1 MQEAQ
6 TYSTCREDVS
16 YPPGMDPV
24 RELIVQKAE
33 EMGETLKSLSEQ
45 LPKSHSYLQQFIK
58 RGIPRKLPED
68 VRHRLAVLL
77 NVDESLLRSA
87 ADPGMPILDPG
98 RPTQNARVA
107 GPVQIMA
114 TVPAYGHAAGGRDG
128 QFPFNGNRVADL
140 AAPPSLI
147 GVRDA
152 YAVYVAGTSMIP
164 RYNPGEAVFINPRLP
179 VRAGDYVVAQIA
191 GLEGEPPDAYV
202 KQFQS
207 KDARYLRL
215 KQLNPKKELKFPV
228 QRVVSVHRIVMG
240 GDG

>member
-1 MQEAQ
+1 
-6 TYSTCREDVS
+6 
-16 YPPGMDPV
+16 MDPV

-33 EMGETLKSLSEQ
+33 ELGETLKSLSLA
-45 LPKSHSYLQQFIK
+45 LPRSHSYLQQFVK

-68 VRHRLAVLL
+68 VRSRLAVLL
-77 NVDESLLRSA
+77 NVDESLLRSS
-87 ADPGMPILDPG
+87 ADAGMPMLEPA
-98 RPTQNARVA
+98 RPAQNARVI
-107 GPVQIMA
+107 GPVQMMA
-114 TVPAYGHAAGGRDG
+114 SVPAYGHAAGGRDG
-128 QFPFNGNRVADL
+128 QFPFNGNRVTDL
-140 AAPPSLI
+140 PAPASLI

-164 RYNPGEAVFINPRLP
+164 RYNPGEAVFVNPRLP
-179 VRAGDYVVAQIA
+179 VRSGDYVVAQVA
-191 GLEGEPPDAYV
+191 GIEGEPPDAYV

-228 QRVVSVHRIVMG
+228 QRVVSVHRIIMG